1 MFLNS
6 TFGRTVDV
14 LQRSMDVSLLRQDV
28 IANNIANS
36 DTPNFKRSEV
46 NFESALKEA
55 LESQQRTQRSFP
67 TALTDE
73 RHIPFERPVDYRS
86 VSPQRVLDYQTTAK
100 NNGNNV
106 DIEQESMELLNNQ
119 LLYTL
124 MSDAM
129 RAKFSQLNLVLR

>member
-36 DTPNFKRSEV
+36 DTPNFKRTEV
-46 NFESALKEA
+46 NFETALRDA
-55 LESQQRTQRSFP
+55 LESEQRTRQEFP
-67 TALTDE
+67 AALTNE
-73 RHIPFERPVDYRS
+73 QHIPFDRPVDYRN
-86 VSPQRVLDYQTTAK
+86 VEPRRVLDYQTTAK

-124 MSDAM
+124 MSDAV

>member
-6 TFGRTVDV
+6 TFGRTVDI
-14 LQRSMDVSLLRQDV
+14 LQRPMDVSLLRQDV

-46 NFESALKEA
+46 NFETALRDA
-55 LESQQRTQRSFP
+55 LESEQRVQRSFP
-67 TALTDE
+67 AALTNE
-73 RHIPFERPVDYRS
+73 RHIAFDRQVDYRN
-86 VSPQRVLDYQTTAK
+86 VQPRRVLDYQTTAK

-124 MSDAM
+124 MSDAL

>member
-46 NFESALKEA
+46 NFESALKQA
-55 LESQQRTQRSFP
+55 LESEQRVERSFP
-67 TALTDE
+67 AALTNE
-73 RHIPFERPVDYRS
+73 RHIPFDRPVDYRN
-86 VSPQRVLDYQTTAK
+86 VEPRRVLDYHTTAK

-124 MSDAM
+124 MSDAV

>member
-1 MFLNS
+1 MFLES
-6 TFGRTVDV
+6 SFGKTVDV

-28 IANNIANS
+28 ISNNIANS

-46 NFESALKEA
+46 NFETALKDA
-55 LESQQRTQRSFP
+55 LESEQRAERSFP
-67 TALTDE
+67 AAMTNE
-73 RHIPFERPVDYRS
+73 RHIPFDRSVDYRN
-86 VSPQRVLDYQTTAK
+86 VEPRRVLDYQTTSK

-124 MSDAM
+124 MTDSV
-129 RAKFSQLNLVLR
+129 RSEFQRLNLVLQ

>member
-1 MFLNS
+1 
-6 TFGRTVDV
+6 
-14 LQRSMDVSLLRQDV
+14 MDVSLLRQDV

-46 NFESALKEA
+46 NFETALKDA
-55 LESQQRTQRSFP
+55 LESEQRTRRSFP
-67 TALTDE
+67 AALTDE
-73 RHIPFERPVDYRS
+73 RHVPFERPVDYRN
-86 VSPQRVLDYQTTAK
+86 VQPRRVLDYQTTAK

-124 MSDAM
+124 MSDAL

>member
-46 NFESALKEA
+46 NFETALRDA
-55 LESQQRTQRSFP
+55 LESEQRTERGFP
-67 TALTDE
+67 AALTNE
-73 RHIPFERPVDYRS
+73 RHIPFDRPVSYRN
-86 VSPQRVLDYQTTAK
+86 VEPRRVLDYQTTAK

-124 MSDAM
+124 MSDAV
-129 RAKFSQLNLVLR
+129 RAKFSQLNLVLQ

>member
-46 NFESALKEA
+46 NFETALKDA
-55 LESQQRTQRSFP
+55 LESEQRTERSFP
-67 TALTDE
+67 AALTNE
-73 RHIPFERPVDYRS
+73 RHIPFDRPVDYRD
-86 VSPQRVLDYQTTAK
+86 VEPRRVLDYQTTAK

-106 DIEQESMELLNNQ
+106 DIEQEAMNQLNNQ

-124 MSDAM
+124 MTDAV
-129 RAKFSQLNLVLR
+129 RAKFSQLNLVLG

>member
-46 NFESALKEA
+46 NFESALKQA
-55 LESQQRTQRSFP
+55 LESEQRVERSFP
-67 TALTDE
+67 AALTHE
-73 RHIPFERPVDYRS
+73 RHIPFDRPVDYRN
-86 VSPQRVLDYQTTAK
+86 VEPRRVLDYHTTAK

-124 MSDAM
+124 MSDAV